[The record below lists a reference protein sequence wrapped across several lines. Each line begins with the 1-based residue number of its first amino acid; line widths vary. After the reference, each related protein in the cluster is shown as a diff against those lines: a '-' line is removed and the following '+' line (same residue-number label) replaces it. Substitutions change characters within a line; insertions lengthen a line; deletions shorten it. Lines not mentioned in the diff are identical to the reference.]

1 MRGEQD
7 TPIMGKDATLQDNI
21 DLLRDVLKTQN
32 ELIRRHV
39 NPDLTAVQRLFVLFT
54 EVEAFYY
61 GDAQTPGLMGDPEK
75 PRLTYRFAATQ
86 FGDYELALY
95 VAPSN
100 TATMEHLMLLGVQMN
115 GGETV
120 VRGLVGP
127 DFASLDL
134 SCQEWDDAVRNNVRI
149 SRLTV
154 PCRKRLTT
162 LTLYAMSPMAVL
174 ERLVLHPMGREIP
187 ASYLGPWESWQV
199 QHRVMLTSK
208 VLLWIFHPQQHPLF
222 SLLPI
227 HFFKPS

>member
-75 PRLTYRFAATQ
+75 PSLTYRFAAAQ
-86 FGDYELALY
+86 SGDYELALY

-120 VRGLVGP
+120 VHNLVGP

-199 QHRVMLTSK
+199 
-208 VLLWIFHPQQHPLF
+208 
-222 SLLPI
+222 
-227 HFFKPS
+227 

>member
-75 PRLTYRFAATQ
+75 PSLTYRFAAAQ
-86 FGDYELALY
+86 SGDYELALY

-120 VRGLVGP
+120 VRSLVGP

-174 ERLVLHPMGREIP
+174 SGWCCTRWDGKFPPPIWGRGRAGRCSI
-187 ASYLGPWESWQV
+187 ALCSHQRCCCGFFIRSS
-199 QHRVMLTSK
+199 T
-208 VLLWIFHPQQHPLF
+208 LF
-222 SLLPI
+222 SLLLI
-227 HFFKPS
+227 HFFKPP